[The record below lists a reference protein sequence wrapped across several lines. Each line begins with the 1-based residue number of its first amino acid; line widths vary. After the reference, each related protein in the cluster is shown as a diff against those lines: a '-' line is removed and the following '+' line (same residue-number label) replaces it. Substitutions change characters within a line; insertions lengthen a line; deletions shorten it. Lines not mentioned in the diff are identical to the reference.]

1 MSLEFL
7 IGFNLRRQGSKIYG
21 LKKKNNTIS
30 MLSGSISIC
39 SIENPIQLNWC
50 SDQSQLWDIF
60 KHEGIQSM
68 ESISSPTN
76 ETNYEWHFYN

>member
-39 SIENPIQLNWC
+39 SIENPIQLN
-50 SDQSQLWDIF
+50 
-60 KHEGIQSM
+60 
-68 ESISSPTN
+68 
-76 ETNYEWHFYN
+76 

>member
-21 LKKKNNTIS
+21 LKKKKNNTKS

-39 SIENPIQLNWC
+39 SIENPIQLN
-50 SDQSQLWDIF
+50 
-60 KHEGIQSM
+60 
-68 ESISSPTN
+68 
-76 ETNYEWHFYN
+76 